1 MKTVMTFTKEDIE
14 LLKKPIPTLP
24 CTTCRNTRACCGC
37 PERREYNEKVK
48 PYKEANIIDIAREL
62 LDITDMEKKIEKMQK
77 QVADMKA
84 NLPEEVKKAIF
95 QEN

>member
-14 LLKKPIPTLP
+14 LLKKPIPTFP
-24 CTTCRNTRACCGC
+24 CTTCRSTIECCGC
-37 PERREYNEKVK
+37 PERWEYNEKIK
-48 PYKEANIIDIAREL
+48 PYEEANIIDVAREL
-62 LDITDMEKKIEKMQK
+62 LDITNMEKKIEEMQNR
-77 QVADMKA
+77 VAYIKV